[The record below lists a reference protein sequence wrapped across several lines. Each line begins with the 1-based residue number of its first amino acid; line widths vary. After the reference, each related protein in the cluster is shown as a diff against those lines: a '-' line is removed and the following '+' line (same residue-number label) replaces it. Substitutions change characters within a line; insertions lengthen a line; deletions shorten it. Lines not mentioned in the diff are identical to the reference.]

1 MEEKELMTKRQAE
14 VVLAFARSGM
24 QLTAAAKKLYT
35 TGATISYHLGKVREQ
50 TGMNPRDFFDLYEL
64 VDMARRAVSGR

>member
-14 VVLAFARSGM
+14 AILAFANNGM
-24 QLTAAAKKLYT
+24 RLTAAALELYT
-35 TGATISYHLGKVREQ
+35 TGATISYHLDKVREQ

-64 VDMARRAVSGR
+64 VDMARRVVG